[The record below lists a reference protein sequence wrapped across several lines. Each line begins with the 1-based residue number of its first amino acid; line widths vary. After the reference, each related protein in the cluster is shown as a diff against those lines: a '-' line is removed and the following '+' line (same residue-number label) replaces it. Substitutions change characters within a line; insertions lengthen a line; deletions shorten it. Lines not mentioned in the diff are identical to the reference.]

1 MLLNGIVKVG
11 TNLTGTI
18 GDKITLAAPGYL
30 TTTLP
35 TTAGSYVRIVG
46 YIINAAD
53 DTIYFNPSNDYIEL
67 V

>member
-1 MLLNGIVKVG
+1 MLLNGIVKLP
-11 TNLTGTI
+11 TNITGTI
-18 GDKITLAAPGYL
+18 GDKIYLAAPGYL

-35 TTAGSYVRIVG
+35 STAGSFIRIVG
-46 YIINAAD
+46 HLINATD

>member
-11 TNLTGTI
+11 TNVAGTI
-18 GDKITLAAPGYL
+18 GDKIYLAQAGAF

-35 TTAGSYVRIVG
+35 TTSGHYVRIVG
-46 YIINAAD
+46 HLINATD